1 MAYRMVAERDDQKV
15 IKERASALIVL
26 ANARVWESEGWQ
38 VMITDTEGKEFDPAG
53 FEKLLGPGYAWSP
66 QEPLALSPQ
75 YQAMA
80 LVPQTDLVP
89 QADLAPEAD
98 LVPEA
103 ELAPEA
109 EEASTEEA
117 GNAADAA
124 SETEAETLEAEN
136 FDELESIEE
145 TGHDE
150 ELEPLEETS
159 EYDDFEPFDET
170 EALEDE
176 LEPHH

>member
-1 MAYRMVAERDDQKV
+1 MVAERDDQKV

-89 QADLAPEAD
+89 
-98 LVPEA
+98 EA

-117 GNAADAA
+117 GHAADAA

-150 ELEPLEETS
+150 QLEPLEEAD

>member
-1 MAYRMVAERDDQKV
+1 VAYKMVAERDDQKV

-89 QADLAPEAD
+89 
-98 LVPEA
+98 EA

-117 GNAADAA
+117 GHAADAA
-124 SETEAETLEAEN
+124 SETEAETLEAGS

-150 ELEPLEETS
+150 QLEPLEEAD

>member
-1 MAYRMVAERDDQKV
+1 VAYKMVAERDDQKV

-38 VMITDTEGKEFDPAG
+38 VMITDAEGKEFDPAG

-89 QADLAPEAD
+89 
-98 LVPEA
+98 EA

-117 GNAADAA
+117 GHAADAA

-150 ELEPLEETS
+150 QLEPLEEAD

>member
-1 MAYRMVAERDDQKV
+1 VAYRMVAERDDQKV

-89 QADLAPEAD
+89 
-98 LVPEA
+98 EA

-117 GNAADAA
+117 GHAADAA

-150 ELEPLEETS
+150 QLEPLEEAD

>member
-1 MAYRMVAERDDQKV
+1 VAYKMVAERDDQKV

-89 QADLAPEAD
+89 
-98 LVPEA
+98 EA

-117 GNAADAA
+117 GHAADAA

-150 ELEPLEETS
+150 QLEPLEETD

>member
-1 MAYRMVAERDDQKV
+1 MAYKMVAERDDQKV

-89 QADLAPEAD
+89 
-98 LVPEA
+98 EA

-117 GNAADAA
+117 GHAADAA

-150 ELEPLEETS
+150 QLEPLEETD

>member
-1 MAYRMVAERDDQKV
+1 MAYKMVAERDDQKV

-89 QADLAPEAD
+89 
-98 LVPEA
+98 EA

-117 GNAADAA
+117 GHAADAA

-150 ELEPLEETS
+150 QLEPLEEAD

>member
-1 MAYRMVAERDDQKV
+1 VAYKMVAERDDQKV

-89 QADLAPEAD
+89 
-98 LVPEA
+98 EA

-117 GNAADAA
+117 GHAADAA

-150 ELEPLEETS
+150 QLEPLEEAD